1 MAVFTKQWG
10 SARGRVGGV
19 VFSKGDNGLI
29 YGRSYQPT
37 VSNPK
42 TTAQLNQRAKMNL
55 VGQMS
60 SVTPKEVI
68 LGMGS
73 GTNRIR
79 RSEFAR
85 HLLGV
90 VTLDSTSGTT
100 IAKIAPSD
108 VVFSKG
114 AAPVKAVEVAS
125 SRVLT
130 ANSIVVATQLVD
142 STYANLYGERIVVA
156 IIDPENKSGYSS
168 MVYGDIIYDNT
179 STKTLTLTFPTP
191 IANQSLVC
199 VYRLPFTLTVEGSA
213 AFQQM
218 VNDGTDITAAFV
230 STSSMVKEWGN
241 SINDVNLVF
250 SQA

>member
-19 VFSKGDNGLI
+19 VFSKGDNGLV
-29 YGRSYQPT
+29 YGRSYQPS
-37 VSNPK
+37 VKNPK

-60 SVTPKEVI
+60 SVTPKEVL

-73 GTNRIR
+73 GSNRVR
-79 RSEFAR
+79 RSEFTR

-90 VTLDSTSGTT
+90 VTLDTTSSTT
-100 IAKIAPSD
+100 IAKIAPND

-130 ANSIVVATQLVD
+130 ANSIIVATQLVD
-142 STYANLYGERIVVA
+142 STYANLYGERVVVT
-156 IIDPENKSGYSS
+156 IIDPSNKTGYSS
-168 MVYGDIIYDNT
+168 LVYGDIIYDNT
-179 STKTLTLTFPTP
+179 SAKTLTLTFPTP
-191 IANQSLVC
+191 IVTGSLVC
-199 VYRLPFTLTVEGSA
+199 VYRLPFTLTVDGSA

-218 VNDGTDITAAFV
+218 VNDGTDITAEFV
-230 STSSMVKEWGN
+230 NSSSMVKEWGN

-250 SQA
+250 QGA